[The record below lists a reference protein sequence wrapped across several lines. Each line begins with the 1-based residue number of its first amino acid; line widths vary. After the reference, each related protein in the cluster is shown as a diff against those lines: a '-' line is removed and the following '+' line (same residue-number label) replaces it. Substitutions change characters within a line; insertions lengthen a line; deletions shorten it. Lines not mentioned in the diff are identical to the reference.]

1 LLRARNTKDRNERTA
16 EDEVPFDLRT
26 DRYLEYDSEKPADK
40 LALLTDA
47 LRQTIANEKS
57 DSPVFQMLPD
67 LEAQDRSRFLP
78 VPQSFRDDVELAFRS
93 RKIGLLG
100 LLAMESQDF
109 FWAAEGLR
117 LVGRA
122 QFDLKA
128 YREAKLSWEAVLKL
142 NPLEPEANQRL
153 GTIYQRLRDLDASDQ
168 ALQRVLSNNKVARPE
183 RAEALSLIARNI
195 KERWRHSWN
204 GLIGERAASAA
215 LQSPELLKAY
225 ERYKQGFQ
233 ENLGS
238 FYPGLNALSLLTLAL
253 ELARKLPEVW
263 GNRFDTDQQAEAEL
277 ASLEQQRQKLA
288 GAVGVALDAARQ
300 LLQQSVCLEDRPS
313 FLQEGQ
319 DRWVDISAADYAFLT
334 TKRATRVAFAYQA
347 ALTDAP
353 DFYFDSARAQLEI
366 FQSLGVLP
374 ENTEAALA
382 VFRQPAA
389 PQEPKPPPARVILFT
404 GHMIDP
410 PGTDPP
416 RFPDSLREEAKQ
428 ALLNAVRQELERTQ
442 GAVIAIASAA
452 SGGDLLFHDVCDE
465 LTVEHRL
472 YLPLPPDRFRNES
485 VSPAGR
491 FWEDRFDNLLRKYPS
506 VSVLAQSTDL
516 PLWLSVKKDYTS
528 WQRANLWS
536 IHEAL
541 AFNAKNFT
549 LMALWDGVK
558 TEGLGGTYHM
568 RAVAQEY
575 GAALVTV
582 YTTDLGKPHAAG

>member
-1 LLRARNTKDRNERTA
+1 
-16 EDEVPFDLRT
+16 
-26 DRYLEYDSEKPADK
+26 
-40 LALLTDA
+40 
-47 LRQTIANEKS
+47 
-57 DSPVFQMLPD
+57 
-67 LEAQDRSRFLP
+67 
-78 VPQSFRDDVELAFRS
+78 
-93 RKIGLLG
+93 
-100 LLAMESQDF
+100 
-109 FWAAEGLR
+109 
-117 LVGRA
+117 
-122 QFDLKA
+122 
-128 YREAKLSWEAVLKL
+128 
-142 NPLEPEANQRL
+142 
-153 GTIYQRLRDLDASDQ
+153 
-168 ALQRVLSNNKVARPE
+168 
-183 RAEALSLIARNI
+183 
-195 KERWRHSWN
+195 
-204 GLIGERAASAA
+204 
-215 LQSPELLKAY
+215 
-225 ERYKQGFQ
+225 
-233 ENLGS
+233 
-238 FYPGLNALSLLTLAL
+238 
-253 ELARKLPEVW
+253 
-263 GNRFDTDQQAEAEL
+263 
-277 ASLEQQRQKLA
+277 
-288 GAVGVALDAARQ
+288 
-300 LLQQSVCLEDRPS
+300 
-313 FLQEGQ
+313 
-319 DRWVDISAADYAFLT
+319 
-334 TKRATRVAFAYQA
+334 
-347 ALTDAP
+347 
-353 DFYFDSARAQLEI
+353 
-366 FQSLGVLP
+366 
-374 ENTEAALA
+374 
-382 VFRQPAA
+382 
-389 PQEPKPPPARVILFT
+389 
-404 GHMIDP
+404 MIDP